1 MRLSSEW
8 QTAMVFCIAV
18 GVISCVFIL
27 IAGCTTTTPVNET
40 NDTRYTTPDYVA
52 VNWEGD
58 SGITR
63 FVDTDADVMCWYV
76 DSADDGGLSCLSC
89 SDVRGC
95 YT

>member
-1 MRLSSEW
+1 MNDDIK
-8 QTAMVFCIAV
+8 VFLIIAACGLIILLTCIV
-18 GVISCVFIL
+18 
-27 IAGCTTTTPVNET
+27 AGCTTTTPVNET